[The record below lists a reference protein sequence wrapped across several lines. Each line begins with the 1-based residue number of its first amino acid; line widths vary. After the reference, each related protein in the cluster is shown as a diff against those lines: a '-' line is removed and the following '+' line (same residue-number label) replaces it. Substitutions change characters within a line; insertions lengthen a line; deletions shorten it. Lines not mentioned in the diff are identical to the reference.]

1 MSKTTYT
8 EAEQIGRILA
18 IANDIVII
26 QADNP
31 DVDSLSSSLLLEG
44 ILHHMGKNPIMY
56 CGVDIPSYLSYLPGS
71 DRVSKEF
78 PTHFD
83 ASIIVDTSSISLLE
97 QLTKIGAKGWL
108 AAKDCV
114 VIDHHATEATIDFAK
129 VICNHTAV
137 STGEVIY
144 ELARQL
150 DWQLKIGEMNF
161 IASSIL
167 GDSLGLMT
175 PSTSARSIQI
185 ISELVSEG
193 VNLPELEA
201 SRRESQKREP
211 ELVHYKG
218 LLLQRVEFYH
228 DDQIATVT
236 VPWEEIEKYSPLY
249 NPPMLVLDD
258 MRLAKGVKVAI
269 CFKLYTEGKLTTKIR
284 CNHGYPIAAKL
295 AEHFGGG
302 GHNYAAGFKILGG
315 KDYEDLKREC
325 IEKAKELL
333 IQIEEKK

>member
-1 MSKTTYT
+1 MSEVSYP
-8 EAEQIGRILA
+8 EAVQIGEILSRA
-18 IANDIVII
+18 TDILII

-31 DVDSLSSSLLLEG
+31 DVDSLASSLALEG
-44 ILHHMGKNPIMY
+44 ILHQMGKNPILY
-56 CGVDIPSYLSYLPGS
+56 CGVNIPSYLGYLPGS
-71 DRVSKEF
+71 DRVTTEF
-78 PTHFD
+78 PNTFD
-83 ASIIVDTSSISLLE
+83 ASIIVDTSSVTLLE

-108 AAKDCV
+108 AAKDCI
-114 VIDHHATEATIDFAK
+114 VIDHHATEPTIDFAK
-129 VICNHTAV
+129 VICNHSAV

-144 ELARQL
+144 ELTNQL
-150 DWQLKIGEMNF
+150 DWQIDTNEKNL
-161 IASSIL
+161 IANSIL

-175 PSTSARSIQI
+175 PSTTARSIQI

-201 SRRESQKREP
+201 ARRESQKREP

-218 LLLQRVEFYH
+218 LLLQRVEFYY

-269 CFKLYTEGKLTTKIR
+269 CFKLYTDGKITTKIR
-284 CNHGYPIAAKL
+284 CNHGYPVAAKL

-302 GHNYAAGFKILGG
+302 GHEYAAGFKILEGR
-315 KDYEDLKREC
+315 DYEELKKEC
-325 IEKAKELL
+325 IEKANELL
-333 IQIEEKK
+333 SPVNGS